1 MNRRKFVLSVGALA
15 GASAVGC
22 TPSALVPVGGETL
35 DAATIDKD
43 LFALLP
49 AGIIVLGNLDARSLF
64 ATEIGGDI
72 ASLVGSLV
80 PIGPESNFSL
90 VRDVS
95 RVTGGVYA
103 MQGVDF
109 CAVVRG
115 NFDVAAINAAATNR
129 SLAPSGAPI
138 VRTQYGPYQLF
149 TVANLGFVMLTPSTM
164 LSGNEIGMRRALDRL
179 RYNKLGRAIPS
190 WMIALA
196 ESPNSAFCVA
206 GDFGAESA
214 PSIGPNGLLTTA
226 PRANSAAAPILAA
239 ASQNFPVLA
248 DLRALRVLGNF
259 QSPGMNLVGAMTYGT
274 PETAERGG
282 VALRNLASMAQFA
295 GFFTSFGSGGLPAAQ
310 IATNGSDVGFAQP
323 IDVGF
328 ARMALGMM
336 KGGFI

>member
-1 MNRRKFVLSVGALA
+1 MNRRKFVLSFTSVAVA
-15 GASAVGC
+15 NAVGC
-22 TPSALVPVGGETL
+22 TPAALVPIGGETL

-49 AGIIVLGNLDARSLF
+49 AGIIVFGNLDARSLF

-72 ASLVGSLV
+72 ASLIASVV
-80 PIGPESNFSL
+80 PLGPESNFSIG
-90 VRDVS
+90 RDVS
-95 RVTGGVYA
+95 RVVGGVYA

-109 CAVVRG
+109 CVAVRG

-129 SLAPSGAPI
+129 ATVPSGAPI

-179 RYNKLGRAIPS
+179 RYNRLGRAIPS
-190 WMIALA
+190 WMIGFA
-196 ESPNSAFCVA
+196 ESTGSVFSVA

-214 PSIGPNGLLTTA
+214 PSIGPNGLLTSA
-226 PRANSAAAPILAA
+226 PRASSAAAPILAA
-239 ASQNFPVLA
+239 AAQNFPFLA
-248 DLRALRVLGNF
+248 DLRALRVVGNF
-259 QSPGMNLVGAMTYGT
+259 QSPGMNLAGALTYGS
-274 PETAERGG
+274 PERAEAGG

-295 GFFTSFGSGGLPAAQ
+295 GIFSSFGFGGLPNAQ
-310 IATNGSDVGFAQP
+310 IAVNGSDVGFAQP

-328 ARMALGMM
+328 ARMAIGML
-336 KGGFI
+336 KGGLW